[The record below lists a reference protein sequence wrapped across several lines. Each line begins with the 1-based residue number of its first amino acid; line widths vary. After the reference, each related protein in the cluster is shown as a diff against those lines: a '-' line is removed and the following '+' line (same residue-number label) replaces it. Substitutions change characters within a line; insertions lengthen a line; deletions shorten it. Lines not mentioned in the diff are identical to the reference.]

1 MTAMRGM
8 MISRTVRR
16 VSSPGLKTLEVMMRV
31 MMVMMMMKR
40 QILMKMERAR
50 VKQEASR
57 RPPRLQE
64 NLRYGPLLSNDV
76 YWL

>member
-16 VSSPGLKTLEVMMRV
+16 VSSPGLKTLEVMMR
-31 MMVMMMMKR
+31 VMMMMKR